1 MPNSLYS
8 LSDLSIF
15 FILVA
20 ATITISIL
28 AVLFDK
34 HFVFE
39 KLRYKDNPTIGSISS
54 LIGII
59 YGVLVGF
66 VALYLINNQDHASV
80 AVQREASASANIY
93 EGSKWL
99 PEPYQTLLQKDIT
112 RYIQTVINKEW
123 PRMSNFETVSPDG
136 DYIIEKILADLKP
149 YAPASTSEAVNL
161 QNLLTSANSLYD
173 ARHARIGISS
183 SQLSP
188 ELWEVI
194 MIGTILI
201 IAINYAFRVN
211 FSLHLF
217 ATCSFAVMAASML
230 FLLVTLDRPF
240 QGEFVVGPG
249 AFQQVLNLENARPEQ
264 IADGLNIRIK

>member
-1 MPNSLYS
+1 MLMPDFLYT
-8 LSDLSIF
+8 LSDLTIF
-15 FILVA
+15 LILVG
-20 ATITISIL
+20 ITISVSIV
-28 AVLFDK
+28 AVLIDK
-34 HFVFE
+34 HFIFH

-66 VALYLINNQDHASV
+66 IAFYLITNQDHATD
-80 AVQREASASANIY
+80 AAQREASAAATIY
-93 EGSKWL
+93 EGANWL
-99 PEPYQTLLQKDIT
+99 PPAFQTTVQKDIT
-112 RYIQTVINKEW
+112 DYINTVIKVEW
-123 PRMSNFETVSPDG
+123 PLMRQFKDIGIQG
-136 DYIIEKILADLKP
+136 DLKIEKVLNDLKSYVP
-149 YAPASTSEAVNL
+149 INNSETINL
-161 QNLLTSANSLYD
+161 QNLLSAVNTLYT

-183 SQLSP
+183 SSLSP

-217 ATCSFAVMAASML
+217 ATCSFAIMAASML

-240 QGEFVVGPG
+240 QGEFAVNPD
-249 AFQQVLNLENARPEQ
+249 AFDQVMDLIDAKRQ
-264 IADGLNIRIK
+264 

>member
-15 FILVA
+15 LILVA
-20 ATITISIL
+20 ATITISVM

-34 HFVFE
+34 HYFFA
-39 KLRYKDNPTIGSISS
+39 KLRYKDNTTIGSISS

-66 VALYLINNQDHASV
+66 VAIYLVNNQDHASV
-80 AVQREASASANIY
+80 AVQREASASANIF

-112 RYIQTVINKEW
+112 DYIQMVLNKEW
-123 PRMSNFETVSPDG
+123 PRMSNFQKVSPDG
-136 DYIIEKILADLKP
+136 DYIIEKILSDLKP
-149 YAPASTSEAVNL
+149 YNPGTSSESVNL
-161 QNLLTSANSLYD
+161 QNLLTSTNALYD

-194 MIGTILI
+194 LIGTILI

-240 QGEFVVGPG
+240 QGEFVVTPY
-249 AFQQVLNLENARPEQ
+249 AFQQVLELTSSKPPQ
-264 IADGLNIRIK
+264 ISSLLKS